1 MDGKSCAGCFRESI
15 LRKIII
21 LFLFLSAWCM
31 GLHAKD
37 NALTGLKILGLPDHR
52 VRIDFQFA
60 DPVGPLP
67 ASFITQEPPRLV
79 LDFINTSNQL
89 ETEIQS
95 KKMDIGSL
103 TTYKIVS
110 LGNRVRAIFD
120 LTGMVSYSGE
130 VSGHVYSLIIN
141 GKGEELISPRKEVF
155 ITNRPVNAHF
165 GITNID
171 FRGVGAQGGRVVID
185 VTDSGVP
192 VDVVQSGENIIV
204 SFTSTRIPAPL
215 MKRYDVAD
223 FHSPVQL
230 ITAEQEGKT
239 AKLTLVNKGG
249 YGHFTYQINKQFII
263 DVFPLSPEEAQQEK
277 LKKKVFVGQRISL
290 NFQDIQLRAVLQLLA
305 DFTGINIVVSD
316 AVSGNITLRLNDVP
330 WDQALDIILTTQGLD
345 KRQMG
350 NVMLIDKGTALVARE
365 NQALKE
371 QQAAKKL
378 VPVNSELLQLN
389 YAKAAD
395 IATMLKDKSNSLL
408 SDRGTLSVDTRTN
421 TIWLQDTP
429 AQIEEVRDLVKKL
442 DIPVKQVMIEARI
455 VELKKDCEEDIGIR
469 WGISKPNH
477 LSGTLAGANQLA
489 QGTAAA
495 DVTPLAERLNLDL
508 AALPTSG
515 LAPASVGLA
524 LAKLGDNILLDTEL
538 SALESI
544 AKAEIIASP
553 RLMTT
558 NQQPAVISSGEDI
571 PYQQSTSSGATAVAF
586 KQAVLS
592 LKVTPQI
599 TPDGKLLMDLYIT
612 QDSASGRLVQGVPII
627 ITKSIK
633 TIVLVNNG
641 QTIVLGGIYQRNKN
655 NTITRVPFLGSLPI
669 VGYLFSNVRDST
681 SNDELLI
688 FITPRIMTNNLSM
701 TTIEGI
707 PQRFPKGVEL
717 DKFGKP
723 VGMPT
728 QYQGAQ

>member
-1 MDGKSCAGCFRESI
+1 MTGFRVM
-15 LRKIII
+15 
-21 LFLFLSAWCM
+21 AM
-31 GLHAKD
+31 P
-37 NALTGLKILGLPDHR
+37 NHR
-52 VRIDFQFA
+52 VRLDFQFKEVL
-60 DPVGPLP
+60 DPLP
-67 ASFITQEPPRLV
+67 ASFITQDPPRLV
-79 LDFINTSNQL
+79 LDFINASNQL
-89 ETEIQS
+89 PAALQS
-95 KKMDIGSL
+95 KKVDVGSL
-103 TTYKIVS
+103 INYKIVS
-110 LGNRVRAIFD
+110 MGNRVRAILD
-120 LTGMVSYSGE
+120 LSDTVSYSGE
-130 VSGHVYSLIIN
+130 AVGHVYSLIIS
-141 GKGEELISPRKEVF
+141 GKGEQLISPKKEVF

-171 FRGVGAQGGRVVID
+171 FRGIGKEGGRVIID
-185 VTDSGVP
+185 VTDPGIP
-192 VDVVQSGENIIV
+192 VDVVQRGENILV
-204 SFTSTRIPAPL
+204 NFTSTRLPPQL
-215 MKRYDVAD
+215 MKRFDVAD
-223 FHSPVQL
+223 FHSPVQT
-230 ITAEQEGKT
+230 ISAEQVGKV
-239 AKLTLVNKGG
+239 AKLTLLNQGE
-249 YGHFTYQINKQFII
+249 YDHFTYQVNKQFII
-263 DVFPLSPEEAQQEK
+263 DVFPLSAEEMQQEK

-316 AVSGNITLRLNDVP
+316 AVGGNITLRLNDVP
-330 WDQALDIILTTQGLD
+330 WDQALDIILSTQGLD

-350 NVMLIDKGTALVARE
+350 NVMLIDKASALIARE

-378 VPVNSELLQLN
+378 VAVNSELLQLN

-429 AQIEEVRDLVKKL
+429 NKLEEVRNLVKKL
-442 DIPVKQVMIEARI
+442 DIPVSQVMIEARI
-455 VELKKDCEEDIGIR
+455 VELKKDCEEDLGIR
-469 WGISKPNH
+469 WGISKPTH

-495 DVTPLAERLNLDL
+495 DVTPLAERLNVDL
-508 AALPTSG
+508 VAIPTSG
-515 LAPASVGLA
+515 LPPASVGIA
-524 LAKLGDNILLDTEL
+524 LAKLGDNVLLDTEL
-538 SALESI
+538 SALESVT
-544 AKAEIIASP
+544 KAEIIASP

-571 PYQQSTSSGATAVAF
+571 PYQQSTSSGATSVAF

-612 QDSASGRLVQGVPII
+612 QDSASGQLVQGVPVI

-655 NTITRVPFLGSLPI
+655 NTITRVPFLGSLP
-669 VGYLFSNVRDST
+669 VLGYLFSNVHDAT
-681 SNDELLI
+681 TNDELLI
-688 FITPRIMTNNLSM
+688 FITPRIMTNNLSI
-701 TTIEGI
+701 TAVEGL

-723 VGMPT
+723 VGVPA
-728 QYQGAQ
+728 QDQGV